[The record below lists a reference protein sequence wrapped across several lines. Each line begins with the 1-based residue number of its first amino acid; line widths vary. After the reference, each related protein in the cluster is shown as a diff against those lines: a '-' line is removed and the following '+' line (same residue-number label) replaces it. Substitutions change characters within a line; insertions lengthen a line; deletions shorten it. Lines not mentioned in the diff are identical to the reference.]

1 MRRENMIDLNK
12 LAEDWPSPFVAR
24 SEMENFT
31 KGLYKP
37 SSMNTFDGS
46 GKGLN
51 RKIRLGLK
59 IAYLK
64 HDVIEWLKRKKA
76 ND

>member
-1 MRRENMIDLNK
+1 MIDLDK

-37 SSMNTFDGS
+37 RSMNTFDARGD
-46 GKGLN
+46 GIKQRIVLGN
-51 RKIRLGLK
+51 KIV
-59 IAYLK
+59 YLK
-64 HDVIEWLKRKKA
+64 NDVINWLRGRKK
-76 ND
+76 DEKHI

>member
-1 MRRENMIDLNK
+1 MRREDMIDLDK

-37 SSMNTFDGS
+37 RSMNTFDGS
-46 GKGLN
+46 GKGIK
-51 RKIRLGLK
+51 RKLKMRSK

-64 HDVIEWLKRKKA
+64 EDVVEWLKRKKSK
-76 ND
+76 

>member
-1 MRRENMIDLNK
+1 MIDLDK

-37 SSMNTFDGS
+37 RSMNTFDARGD
-46 GKGLN
+46 GIRN
-51 RKIRLGLK
+51 RYRIGNKIFYRVENL
-59 IAYLK
+59 
-64 HDVIEWLKRKKA
+64 
-76 ND
+76 